1 MLASNVCEHVPQ
13 RLHCVAMDLNARLVD
28 LYNSLGEFK
37 PTDNASWQL
46 ASIFNA
52 LLEEVRK
59 QHGDDPVVAAI
70 HPVEESMMGGKSTAD
85 CGTLRTAA
93 WQLRGVVAGD

>member
-1 MLASNVCEHVPQ
+1 MA
-13 RLHCVAMDLNARLVD
+13 ADLESRLVD

-37 PTDNASWQL
+37 STDNASWGL

-70 HPVEESMMGGKSTAD
+70 QPAAESMMGGKSTSD
-85 CGTLRTAA
+85 TGTLRAA
-93 WQLRGVVAGD
+93 TWQLRAVVAGD